1 MAPQTPSLDEVLSG
15 FHVVS
20 LPLEKRFRGLTSR
33 EIAIIELDGGVGEWA
48 AFGEYCDDEASWW
61 LAAALEQPSMPLASD
76 SVEPVSINGIIPAM
90 PASDIEEWWQHFE
103 GCKAVKIKVAEP
115 GETLDED
122 IARVGE
128 VRQVVGPE
136 VGIRLDANAA
146 WSPAE
151 AKGAIEAL
159 ERFEIDYVEQP
170 VATLEEMSQLRRL
183 LGSSPIRLAA
193 DEVVR
198 KTHQLNQVRDTGCDV
213 VIVKPSPL
221 GGFSHTMRLAQEA
234 HESGLEVVVSSG
246 LESSVGLSHA
256 THVAIAIDRLAG
268 KSIPHGLGTA
278 ALFHRDIVTA
288 PLMPHRGFVSPRPIE
303 LDREALAE
311 LRVSPEREAWWRSR
325 LERCFPLALE
335 KLS

>member
-1 MAPQTPSLDEVLSG
+1 M
-15 FHVVS
+15 VS
-20 LPLEKRFRGLTSR
+20 LPLKKRFRGLTSR
-33 EIAIIELDGGVGEWA
+33 EIAIIETAEGVGEWA
-48 AFGEYCDDEASWW
+48 AFGEYGDDEASWW
-61 LAAALEQPSMPLASD
+61 LAAALEQLSMPLASD

-90 PASDIEEWWQHFE
+90 PVSDIEEWWQHFE

-115 GETLDED
+115 GETLDD
-122 IARVGE
+122 DVARVGE
-128 VRQVVGPE
+128 VRRVVGQE
-136 VGIRLDANAA
+136 VSIRLDANAA

-183 LGSSPIRLAA
+183 LGTSPIGLAA

-198 KTHQLNQVRDTGCDV
+198 KTHQLDQVRDAGCDV

-221 GGFSHTMRLAQEA
+221 GGFAHTMRLAQEA

-246 LESSVGLSHA
+246 LESSAGLSQA
-256 THVAIAIDRLAG
+256 THVAMATDRLVG

-278 ALFHRDIVTA
+278 TLFHRDIVTS
-288 PLMPHRGFVSPRPIE
+288 PLTPHDGFVNLRPIE
-303 LDREALAE
+303 LDRDALTA

-325 LERCFPLALE
+325 LERSFPLALE

>member
-1 MAPQTPSLDEVLSG
+1 MATPTPSLEEVLSG
-15 FHVVS
+15 FHAVS
-20 LPLEKRFRGLTSR
+20 LPLKKRFRGLASR
-33 EIAIIELDGGVGEWA
+33 EIAIIESDEGVGEWA
-48 AFGEYCDDEASWW
+48 AFGEYGDDEASWW
-61 LAAALEQPSMPLASD
+61 LATALEQLSMPIAGD

-90 PASDIEEWWQHFE
+90 PVLDIEEWWPRFD
-103 GCKAVKIKVAEP
+103 GCKTVKIKVAEP
-115 GETLDED
+115 GETLDD
-122 IARVGE
+122 DVARVGE
-128 VRQVVGPE
+128 VRRVVGPE
-136 VGIRLDANAA
+136 VSIRLDANAE

-170 VATLEEMSQLRRL
+170 VATLEEMSQLRDL
-183 LGSSPIRLAA
+183 LGASPIRLAA

-198 KTHQLNQVRDTGCDV
+198 KTHQLDKVRDAGCDV

-234 HESGLEVVVSSG
+234 QESGLDVVVSSG

-256 THVAIAIDRLAG
+256 THVAIAIDRLVG

-288 PLMPHRGFVSPRPIE
+288 PLMPHRGFVIPRPIE
-303 LDREALAE
+303 LDREALTE
-311 LRVSPEREAWWRSR
+311 LRVSPDREAWWRSR